1 MFSWPEG
8 GKLIFARLC
17 AQRDLSA
24 WGLDEEHGAEGRCRC
39 VRHRRK
45 TKVPGGTLREDA
57 HGCSAEDFA
66 LMGSPPPA
74 RRTCERVL
82 KLQKLCCIRKGMLTG
97 KGKQCPEQRENV

>member
-24 WGLDEEHGAEGRCRC
+24 WGLDKEHGAEGRCRC

-66 LMGSPPPA
+66 LMGSPSPA
-74 RRTCERVL
+74 QDLRASLEVTKVVL
-82 KLQKLCCIRKGMLTG
+82 HRKGMLTG
-97 KGKQCPEQRENV
+97 KGKQCPEQRESL